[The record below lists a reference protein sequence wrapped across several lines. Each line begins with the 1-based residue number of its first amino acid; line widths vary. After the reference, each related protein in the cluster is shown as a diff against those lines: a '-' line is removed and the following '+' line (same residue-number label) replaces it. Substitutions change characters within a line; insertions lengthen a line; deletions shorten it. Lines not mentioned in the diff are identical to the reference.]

1 MDDSSVGQ
9 AESLQ
14 AVSSQPP
21 PHWGSSRASRA
32 AERLQA
38 RRFPS
43 GQAELFIVM
52 GSSSEITERN
62 LDVSE
67 KNIEDFM
74 EALQVAG
81 QLSADNVLQ
90 TLKLLK
96 VKILNN
102 KMATP
107 LCQKMT
113 DIIVDYMKTMKPEGE
128 LEELC
133 TAVLMALGFQS
144 PGIVIFKLWDRW
156 HQNNLPP
163 NCLLV
168 AVGKLIFCK
177 GAAPYI
183 GVTWEYILRL
193 LRMAQKKDV
202 MLAVCHVLKGL
213 VISSRKHLDLGTE
226 NDELM
231 DITQEALSIK
241 AYLTLRVLFNRWSLK
256 SNSKV
261 TEQAL
266 VIIGH
271 LFFLIPPPKLKNQAN
286 WLTRW
291 FMTLMSAKVAPF
303 YITQCIF
310 QLIDALALSGYGGI
324 NLQSQLENIVGM
336 LFKQLSETVK
346 DSDHH
351 SVQNHSLALRAFY
364 ILTKLY
370 NDQMISLIRKN
381 MESKDP
387 VRIVSAIQVFTDV
400 FQEVPQ
406 TEQLKNE
413 VMHSVIIM
421 IQEDL
426 KPVRRALLN
435 FIEMLGQHDYLA
447 LPQGNIIINYI
458 IKLSESDCSNEED
471 IQLMC
476 SKILQLVSLPKLITL
491 VCQPSNTLA
500 FVSLSKMATKM
511 ALRARSLGQVPYL
524 SSFHLKPTQFISP
537 QKLLTHLL
545 MFSLKPYRE
554 GEFGVSS
561 LRLLHALHPITSLH
575 PVINSNVGQLWM
587 KEIPEMLQILDDHT
601 EKSLNQEVWE
611 DRLLQFSSQSL
622 LAIDD
627 DSWLEQLIKVVL
639 ERINYFSDDDEE
651 KAFLYK
657 FFGFT
662 LRTSRNIKMV
672 QMMLSSIL
680 QTSHKELQDRK
691 GIAVALSIVS
701 MKYLKVTLD
710 QLQVYSAIL
719 TDKNSS
725 SILKLMKEHQQREWG
740 LVCNIIYLSYSKI
753 ISESKGAIFMYL
765 DDILAMVL
773 QHYRNC
779 IVEKDKNLKLEYLDA
794 LTQLT
799 NILSSQTVAFQFK
812 FPQKLEIVTFM
823 MELIREEPLNS
834 ISSSIR
840 QTAMNIITNFRK
852 LRPLIELEERTEL
865 LGTCCKSVLCLPP
878 TEVLQKEASSSQE
891 AQAAV
896 DLFTETLQSLLRLM
910 ETLIVEMPSRI
921 QHYLELLDRWLNSQK
936 DNERERAMW
945 CAARILGFTAKWNN
959 FGMEIKF
966 PWLGCLVRLL
976 AMRCQDPV
984 DNICFLSSQA
994 VYNLYCILL
1003 LQKQMGRKKQGL
1015 WEEEGKSDVYSA
1027 NVFYNNTFEIG
1038 KAFAEYF
1045 TEVQLTNLVL
1055 TTMEGLTDSRAKVS
1069 LAAAQLM
1076 SAVMKERGRDMIK
1089 IEEIVEGI
1097 VERLNLQLEPN
1108 TKEEAMRA
1116 LCLLAGNNT
1125 HRVVPMLLNKTLPWD
1140 RTNLALWKV
1149 FGTRRETTI
1158 SVLQLLI
1165 GILEKLH
1172 FNEET
1177 REMAIQPVAVTCALC
1192 EMLSGSL
1199 CQEAIQE
1206 LYPRLLL
1213 AILYHLYWVIEQSA
1227 PQKMVIYNKEGGPG
1241 SKSKPF
1247 DPTSCALEVVKLVF
1261 VAAEYEGVV
1270 VYANQHHCWDLLTCP
1285 KFYYI
1290 GVMDLTSGIVKNC
1303 EPAIL
1308 HRILNLIRNILHSS
1322 NYHWRILARTF
1333 YAQLLWHR
1341 SVAQTVGQDFLDNL
1355 IKWAKEPSLIMK
1367 EVGLRGISNLALHPG
1382 QSETLKGHVPFLR
1395 DFLKNEARV
1404 TMQAVKSLRNII
1416 CHGKG
1421 QNTKVVFC
1429 SISKQLRPLINDERD
1444 LVKISA
1450 TSALGH
1456 MLQRVDKFKPGAI
1469 TRREIYSFLV
1479 PLLLSIQ
1486 DNNIEVVKACG
1497 GALTEWTKVIGWS
1510 SLTQTFRHTT
1520 LSDHIQVL
1528 EETCKYLVGTN
1539 KIQLVGE
1546 CLSQSFGFLT
1556 SPQSFLRSAAIN
1568 FIGLTIKRINM
1579 KRIHEDDVE
1588 LLQNAIGS
1596 LRNDPVESIQALV
1609 ITTLKKLD
1617 EYVYLGS
1624 ASTSRM
1630 SQLSNNIFK
1639 VTGMKASERK
1649 KRLFKTVKQE
1659 RDDDDNQKNNIW
1671 NWLRGLLN
1679 SLHNRHSRRVKNIPL
1694 IIGNSDK

>member
-1 MDDSSVGQ
+1 MSFVVMVG
-9 AESLQ
+9 
-14 AVSSQPP
+14 
-21 PHWGSSRASRA
+21 
-32 AERLQA
+32 
-38 RRFPS
+38 
-43 GQAELFIVM
+43 
-52 GSSSEITERN
+52 SSEITDRN

-67 KNIEDFM
+67 KNIKDFM

-107 LCQKMT
+107 RCQKVT

-133 TAVLMALGFQS
+133 TEVLLALGFQS

-156 HQNNLPP
+156 HLNNLPP
-163 NCLLV
+163 NGLLV
-168 AVGKLIFCK
+168 AVGRLIFCQ
-177 GAAPYI
+177 GADPYI
-183 GVTWEYILRL
+183 GVTWEYILHL
-193 LRMAQKKDV
+193 LRMAQKEDD

-213 VISSRKHLDLGTE
+213 VISARKHLDLGTK
-226 NDELM
+226 NDEIM

-241 AYLTLRVLFNRWSLK
+241 AYLTLRVLFNRWSLR
-256 SNSKV
+256 SNNKV
-261 TEQAL
+261 TEEAL

-271 LFFLIPPPKLKNQAN
+271 LFFLIPPSKLKNQVN
-286 WLTRW
+286 RLTRW
-291 FMTLMSAKVAPF
+291 LMTLMSAKVAPF
-303 YITQCIF
+303 YISQCIF
-310 QLIDALALSGYGGI
+310 QLIDALALSGCGGI
-324 NLQSQLENIVGM
+324 NLESQLGNIIGM
-336 LFKQLSETVK
+336 LFKQLSETVE
-346 DSDHH
+346 DSNHH
-351 SVQNHSLALRAFY
+351 SVQNHSLALKAFY

-370 NDQMISLIRKN
+370 NDRVVTLIREN
-381 MESKDP
+381 VESKDP
-387 VRIVSAIQVFTDV
+387 AKIVSTIQIFTDV
-400 FQEVPQ
+400 LQKVPQ

-426 KPVRRALLN
+426 KPVQRALLN
-435 FIEMLGQHDYLA
+435 FIEMLIQHDYLA
-447 LPQGNIIINYI
+447 PPQGSIIINYV

-471 IQLMC
+471 IQLTC
-476 SKILQLVSLPKLITL
+476 SKILQMVTLPKLITL
-491 VCQPSNTLA
+491 VCQPRNTLA
-500 FVSLSKMATKM
+500 FVPLSKMATKM

-524 SSFHLKPTQFISP
+524 SSFHLRPTQFISP
-537 QKLLTHLL
+537 QKLLTHL
-545 MFSLKPYRE
+545 
-554 GEFGVSS
+554 V
-561 LRLLHALHPITSLH
+561 
-575 PVINSNVGQLWM
+575 
-587 KEIPEMLQILDDHT
+587 
-601 EKSLNQEVWE
+601 
-611 DRLLQFSSQSL
+611 
-622 LAIDD
+622 
-627 DSWLEQLIKVVL
+627 
-639 ERINYFSDDDEE
+639 
-651 KAFLYK
+651 AFLYK

-672 QMMLSSIL
+672 QMMLSAIL
-680 QTSHKELQDRK
+680 QTVHEELQ
-691 GIAVALSIVS
+691 
-701 MKYLKVTLD
+701 
-710 QLQVYSAIL
+710 
-719 TDKNSS
+719 
-725 SILKLMKEHQQREWG
+725 ERE
-740 LVCNIIYLSYSKI
+740 
-753 ISESKGAIFMYL
+753 
-765 DDILAMVL
+765 
-773 QHYRNC
+773 
-779 IVEKDKNLKLEYLDA
+779 
-794 LTQLT
+794 
-799 NILSSQTVAFQFK
+799 
-812 FPQKLEIVTFM
+812 
-823 MELIREEPLNS
+823 ELIREEPLNS

-840 QTAMNIITNFRK
+840 QRAMNFITNFRK
-852 LRPLIELEERTEL
+852 LHPLTEVEERTEL
-865 LGTCCKSVLCLPP
+865 LQTCFQSVLCLPS
-878 TEVLQKEASSSQE
+878 TEDLQKEASSSQE
-891 AQAAV
+891 AQATE
-896 DLFTETLQSLLRLM
+896 DLLMETLQSLLRLM
-910 ETLIVEMPSRI
+910 ETLIVEMPSQI
-921 QHYLELLDRWLNSQK
+921 QYCLEHLNIWLNSQN

-959 FGMEIKF
+959 FGVEIKF
-966 PWLGCLVRLL
+966 SRLGCLVRLL

-994 VYNLYCILL
+994 VYNLYRILL
-1003 LQKQMGRKKQGL
+1003 LQKQMQRKKQGL
-1015 WEEEGKSDVYSA
+1015 WEEEGKSEVYSA
-1027 NVFYNNTFEIG
+1027 NVFYNNTFEIA

-1045 TEVQLTNLVL
+1045 TEMQLTHLVL
-1055 TTMEGLTDSRAKVS
+1055 TAMEGLTDSKATVS

-1097 VERLNLQLEPN
+1097 VGRLNLQLEPN
-1108 TKEEAMRA
+1108 TQEETMRA
-1116 LCLLAGNNT
+1116 MCLLAGNNT

-1140 RTNLALWKV
+1140 RTNLALWKA

-1172 FNEET
+1172 SREES
-1177 REMAIQPVAVTCALC
+1177 REMAFQPVAVTCALC

-1199 CQEAIQE
+1199 CQEAVQE

-1213 AILYHLYWVIEQSA
+1213 AILHHLYWVIEQNV
-1227 PQKMVIYNKEGGPG
+1227 PQKMVVYNREEGPG
-1241 SKSKPF
+1241 HKSKPF

-1261 VAAEYEGVV
+1261 MAAAYEGVV
-1270 VYANQHHCWDLLTCP
+1270 VYANQHHCWDLLSSP

-1290 GVMDLTSGIVKNC
+1290 GIMDLTSGIVKNC

-1308 HRILNLIRNILHSS
+1308 HRILNLIRNILYSS
-1322 NYHWRILARTF
+1322 NYHRRILARTF

-1341 SVAQTVGQDFLDNL
+1341 SVAQTVGQDFLGNL
-1355 IKWAKEPSLIMK
+1355 IKWTNEPNIIMK

-1382 QSETLKGHVPFLR
+1382 QSESLKSQVPFLR

-1416 CHGKG
+1416 CFGKQ

-1456 MLQRVDKFKPGAI
+1456 MLHRVHKFKPGAI

-1486 DNNIEVVKACG
+1486 DNNTEVVKACG

-1510 SLTQTFRHTT
+1510 SLTQTFQHTT

-1528 EETCKYLVGTN
+1528 EETCKYLVGTK

-1546 CLSQSFGFLT
+1546 FLSQSFDFLT
-1556 SPQSFLRSAAIN
+1556 SPQSFLREAAIN
-1568 FIGLTIKRINM
+1568 FIGLTIKRLTM

-1596 LRNDPVESIQALV
+1596 LRNDPVESIQSLV
-1609 ITTLKKLD
+1609 TTTLKNLD
-1617 EYVYLGS
+1617 EYLNPESIS
-1624 ASTSRM
+1624 ATRM

-1639 VTGMKASERK
+1639 VTGMKTSERK

-1659 RDDDDNQKNNIW
+1659 RDDDDNQKKNIW
-1671 NWLRGLLN
+1671 NWLRGPLN
-1679 SLHNRHSRRVKNIPL
+1679 SLGNWHNRRVKTTPL